1 MINLNKTSKIFA
13 FLALITCSL
22 WIGAYLSRLFIT
34 YQLFVAE
41 DLSLK
46 SYITLANLNGI
57 LTTLLPSVTSTFV
70 LYICFI
76 ISFALFLVASKI
88 KLRNNGWLFIITFII
103 LITLQFEIY
112 LMTLDY
118 SIISQL
124 NSGLYNSSDIIN
136 LFVRRIKVLGSF
148 PLIEIFCYLSF
159 YYFLLF
165 RPLTKS
171 SNEN

>member
-1 MINLNKTSKIFA
+1 MINLNKTSKTFA

-22 WIGAYLSRLFIT
+22 WIGAYLSRLFLT

-46 SYITLANLNGI
+46 SYITTANLAGI

-70 LYICFI
+70 LFICFI
-76 ISFALFLVASKI
+76 ISFALFLVISKI
-88 KLRNNGWLFIITFII
+88 KLRNNGWLFIITVII
-103 LITLQFEIY
+103 IITLPFEIY

-118 SIISQL
+118 SIIIQL
-124 NSGLYNSSDIIN
+124 NSGHFNISDIIN
-136 LFVRRIKVLGSF
+136 LFVKRIKILGSF

-165 RPLTKS
+165 RPLTKDT
-171 SNEN
+171 NEN